1 MQDNNNRP
9 VPKFQ
14 LWETVVMRYLDGVTD
29 DIYEDF
35 GVITGLAF
43 AASYLTG
50 LPGEPRWTY
59 QVLCTGKSLK
69 HQVTVGEDEIQKFP
83 TFQDF
88 TQ

>member
-50 LPGEPRWTY
+50 LPGNRDG
-59 QVLCTGKSLK
+59 L
-69 HQVTVGEDEIQKFP
+69 IKFYARENP
-83 TFQDF
+83 
-88 TQ
+88 